1 MRGLQLSAALCAAAL
16 LAGGWGAGKKEA
28 AERVVKVVV
37 MQPVKMEFVQKIRVQ
52 GNVETKAKAEVSSR
66 ISGTLDLMKADEG
79 QRVRKGDILFQVD
92 RIKLEN
98 DVKGQKHKLAVA
110 EAELKIAVINSE
122 LARTVADK
130 AQVDFNRADQLRK
143 ANAVS
148 DDAYERAALNLKEAE
163 AGVSKAEAQANYA
176 RAKVGQE
183 QANLE
188 IAEKNLSDSLIR
200 APFDGM
206 VILKKKDPDE
216 FVNTGDI
223 IYRLENPDR
232 LELVTMISAVY
243 YDRIIPGKTR
253 AVIYAPNG
261 SVAGEGTVGFRSPAI
276 DSLSRTF
283 TVKIDIPKE
292 FHMVSGQ
299 LCELDLILRREEGV
313 GVPNQAL
320 LDRRDN
326 RRAVFVVRDGRAEE
340 VEVKTGIVDGKWT
353 MLLNPR
359 GAEGIAGR
367 RRRAGVSRQR
377 RPGRHR
383 AGGEGGEI
391 NVSFP
396 RFRPAPDRDEL
407 FPHHARV
414 VRNQFLG
421 PARARRV
428 PERRDSVC
436 DGHDGLSGASPAEIE
451 VDVAKRLED
460 AVGTIDGLKTMN
472 TTCMENVCQI
482 TLEFQLGQSVDV
494 AAQDVRERIDKIR
507 KELPAD
513 IEQPGNFEVRPE
525 RNAGHHPHADR
536 GSAGRQAL

>member
-1 MRGLQLSAALCAAAL
+1 MRFSRNGQNRPLPGREMMIWREKMRGLQLSAALCAAAL

-243 YDRIIPGKTR
+243 YDRIIPGNTR

-326 RRAVFVVRDGRAEE
+326 CRAVFVVRDGRAEE

-353 MLLNPR
+353 MLLNPAALK
-359 GAEGIAGR
+359 GLPVVVEGQA
-367 RRRAGVSRQR
+367 
-377 RPGRHR
+377 
-383 AGGEGGEI
+383 
-391 NVSFP
+391 
-396 RFRPAPDRDEL
+396 
-407 FPHHARV
+407 
-414 VRNQFLG
+414 FLG
-421 PARARRV
+421 SGDRVDIAPA
-428 PERRDSVC
+428 
-436 DGHDGLSGASPAEIE
+436 G
-451 VDVAKRLED
+451 
-460 AVGTIDGLKTMN
+460 
-472 TTCMENVCQI
+472 
-482 TLEFQLGQSVDV
+482 
-494 AAQDVRERIDKIR
+494 
-507 KELPAD
+507 KE
-513 IEQPGNFEVRPE
+513 GK
-525 RNAGHHPHADR
+525 
-536 GSAGRQAL
+536 

>member
-299 LCELDLILRREEGV
+299 LCELDLILRR
-313 GVPNQAL
+313 
-320 LDRRDN
+320 RRGS
-326 RRAVFVVRDGRAEE
+326 RRAE
-340 VEVKTGIVDGKWT
+340 
-353 MLLNPR
+353 P
-359 GAEGIAGR
+359 
-367 RRRAGVSRQR
+367 R
-377 RPGRHR
+377 RPSRPGATTAAPSSSSGT
-383 AGGEGGEI
+383 AG
-391 NVSFP
+391 P
-396 RFRPAPDRDEL
+396 R
-407 FPHHARV
+407 
-414 VRNQFLG
+414 
-421 PARARRV
+421 
-428 PERRDSVC
+428 
-436 DGHDGLSGASPAEIE
+436 
-451 VDVAKRLED
+451 RL
-460 AVGTIDGLKTMN
+460 K
-472 TTCMENVCQI
+472 
-482 TLEFQLGQSVDV
+482 
-494 AAQDVRERIDKIR
+494 
-507 KELPAD
+507 
-513 IEQPGNFEVRPE
+513 
-525 RNAGHHPHADR
+525 
-536 GSAGRQAL
+536 